1 MVEKYLQAKFSIDY
15 PSFRLDVDLALPSHG
30 ITVLFGHSG
39 SGKTTCLRAMA
50 GLEHLSHGY
59 FSVGDVVWQDSAQ
72 GLFVPAYQRDLGYVF
87 QEAGLFPHLT
97 VKQNLEFGWK
107 RIPVEKRKIS
117 IQDICSL
124 LGITHLLERSTA
136 QLSGGERQRIAI
148 ARALLTCPKLL
159 LMDEP
164 LSALDVGLKS
174 EILPYLEKLHQ
185 ELAIPIVYVTHSVE
199 ELARLADHVV
209 LFNQGEIVASE
220 AAQVVMSKPEFLP
233 IFREEVGSIFDTQV
247 VEHQDPLVTKLD
259 IGGLTIWAP
268 GHIGTIGDRYRC
280 RILASDVALSLAEPR
295 LTTMLNHLPAKIL
308 SIEGMDSGSGQALVV
323 LELINGQ
330 RLLAKVTLRSILLL
344 GLEEGTELWA
354 QIKSVAL
361 S

>member
-1 MVEKYLQAKFSIDY
+1 MGQNLHAKFAINY
-15 PSFRLDVDLALPSHG
+15 PSFRLDVDLALPAHG

-59 FSVGDVVWQDSAQ
+59 FSVGNEVWQDSEQ
-72 GLFVPAYQRDLGYVF
+72 DLFVPTFQRDLGYVF
-87 QEAGLFPHLT
+87 QEAGLFPHLS

-107 RIPVEKRKIS
+107 RIASEKRKIS
-117 IQDICSL
+117 IDDICDL

-185 ELAIPIVYVTHSVE
+185 ELSIPIVYVTHSVE

-220 AAQVVMSKPEFLP
+220 AAQVVMSKAEYLP
-233 IFREEVGSIFDTQV
+233 IFRDEIGSIFDTQV
-247 VEHQDPLVTKLD
+247 VEHQDPLITKLN
-259 IGGLTIWAP
+259 IEGLTIWAP
-268 GHIGTIGDRYRC
+268 GHIGSIGDRYRC
-280 RILASDVALSLAEPR
+280 RILASDVALSIAEPR
-295 LTTMLNHLPAKIL
+295 MTTMLNHLPAKIH
-308 SIEGMDSGSGQALVV
+308 SIEGMESGSGQALVV

-330 RLLAKVTLRSILLL
+330 RLLAKVTLRSILQL
-344 GLEEGTELWA
+344 GLEEGTEVWA